1 MSRVSG
7 TRGRRK
13 DSEARLQTATQTW
26 RERLKLAA
34 SLKPC
39 RWQQQGKETKAKSE
53 KKSHRADGSDS
64 SDRVCNNK
72 ETSLETSAPFY
83 LASRHFLKSASLSL
97 ANDWISFYANVIKRQ
112 KRTSKQGLSFTL

>member
-26 RERLKLAA
+26 RKRLRLAA
-34 SLKPC
+34 SLNHADGNNKA
-39 RWQQQGKETKAKSE
+39 RRRITKAISE

-97 ANDWISFYANVIKRQ
+97 ANDWISF
-112 KRTSKQGLSFTL
+112 